1 MHFARVGRP
10 RSLVTLL
17 AAGLAA
23 VVGCASPGPQA
34 LPPQTVTAPVET
46 PSEPILRS
54 TPTTTSSDEGQSGRS
69 EARKGEDDRAS
80 APEDDGSLLIVGDGT
95 RVAGQTTTRDLIE
108 ASNREKERRR
118 RSEQPGLVVT
128 DDNLAEK
135 AEGGR
140 LTFAQSAPGRDDQV
154 DRAQEVLEGY
164 AEQEQYWR
172 DRARTIRS
180 TWREA
185 YDRIDEL
192 EADASE
198 LRRRFYAEEDV
209 ALRDRDIKPAW
220 DRTLELLKQARDT
233 VDRSREELDLMM
245 EEGRRAGALEGWLR
259 EGLELEPV
267 EATSSTAADDASAFE
282 PPPRNLR

>member
-1 MHFARVGRP
+1 MVIARAGRLLP
-10 RSLVTLL
+10 YLVLLVVSLV
-17 AAGLAA
+17 AAA
-23 VVGCASPGPQA
+23 CASPGPRS
-34 LPPQTVTAPVET
+34 LPPQTVTPVEA
-46 PSEPILRS
+46 PAEPIL
-54 TPTTTSSDEGQSGRS
+54 TAPPVPAGPS
-69 EARKGEDDRAS
+69 ERKDPEEADRQGGTQ
-80 APEDDGSLLIVGDGT
+80 PEDDGSLLIVGDGS

-118 RSEQPGLVVT
+118 QSDQPVLVVT
-128 DDNLAEK
+128 DENLSEK

-140 LTFAQSAPGRDDQV
+140 LTFAQSAPGREDQV
-154 DRAQEVLEGY
+154 ERAQEVLDGY

-180 TWREA
+180 NWREA

-209 ALRDRDIKPAW
+209 QLRDRDIKPAW

-259 EGLELEPV
+259 EGLELEPI
-267 EATSSTAADDASAFE
+267 EAPTPEMSEDEPAFE
-282 PPPRNLR
+282 PPPRGLR

>member
-1 MHFARVGRP
+1 MLDRAAILIPATGLYL
-10 RSLVTLL
+10 LVLS
-17 AAGLAA
+17 
-23 VVGCASPGPQA
+23 CASPRPQA
-34 LPPQTVTAPVET
+34 LPPQTVTAPANVA
-46 PSEPILRS
+46 SEPILTAPPVPS
-54 TPTTTSSDEGQSGRS
+54 TAAEDGGEKAPTGGAAEKA
-69 EARKGEDDRAS
+69 E
-80 APEDDGSLLIVGDGT
+80 PEDDGSLLIVGDGA

-118 RSEQPGLVVT
+118 ESDQPGLVVT

-140 LTFAQSAPGRDDQV
+140 LTFAQRATGREDQV
-154 DRAQEVLEGY
+154 ERAQEVLEGY

-172 DRARTIRS
+172 DRARTIR
-180 TWREA
+180 TNWRDA
-185 YDRIDEL
+185 FDRIDEL

-209 ALRDRDIKPAW
+209 ELRDRDIKPAW
-220 DRTLELLKQARDT
+220 DRTLELLKQARNT

-267 EATSSTAADDASAFE
+267 QEPLGPEDLADGSSVDS
-282 PPPRNLR
+282 PPPFPR